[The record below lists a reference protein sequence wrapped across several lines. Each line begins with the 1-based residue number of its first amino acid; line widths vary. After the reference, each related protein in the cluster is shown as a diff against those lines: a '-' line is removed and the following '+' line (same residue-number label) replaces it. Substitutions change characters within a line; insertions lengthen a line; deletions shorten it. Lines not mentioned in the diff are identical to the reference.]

1 MAASEYL
8 DNALLN
14 ATLTN
19 TSYTSPATVYAALY
33 SVAPT
38 KTTSGTELSGDGYSR
53 QSVAFSVASGTA
65 TSTAD
70 VTFGAATAT
79 WLTAVAWAI
88 LDDSTGGNILY
99 YSSLSPTQT
108 VLNGNTLTIATGD
121 ITITMD

>member
-38 KTTSGTELSGDGYSR
+38 KTTAGTELSGSGYSR
-53 QSVAFSVASGTA
+53 QSVAFSVSTGVA

-70 VTFGAATAT
+70 VVFGPASAT
-79 WLTAVAWAI
+79 WSTAVAWAI
-88 LDDSTGGNILY
+88 VDDSTGGNILY

>member
-38 KTTSGTELSGDGYSR
+38 KTT
-53 QSVAFSVASGTA
+53 
-65 TSTAD
+65 AD
-70 VTFGAATAT
+70 
-79 WLTAVAWAI
+79 
-88 LDDSTGGNILY
+88 N
-99 YSSLSPTQT
+99 P
-108 VLNGNTLTIATGD
+108 
-121 ITITMD
+121 